1 MKRRRLHTAI
11 SSLQQKYPSDKE
23 EFIVKK
29 TVNIILSALLVLS
42 LSACS
47 GQTDSSSQADAGS
60 SESSTAASGTSSEAT
75 DPTQMSGTVT
85 VWTYDSMI
93 PEFSE
98 GFTDVYPNIELDV
111 QVVPSFTTK
120 LTQALTT
127 GVNLPDVVTIEST
140 DYGTFTNHP
149 GLEVLSQEPYNAEQ
163 YEDLFID
170 FWWQAG
176 YSLNGELRIMP
187 NAPGMGCTYYR
198 RDLAIEGFGTDDDT
212 ELEQLLPDLETVI
225 ELQPEFKEK
234 TGADLMPGADYV
246 YQLAVK
252 QTGNTLLDGET
263 MTFDANVLREPLEL
277 ALKAVEAGMAPTSET
292 FADGMKNGTWFMY
305 NDGSWG
311 ELYTLKA
318 ILGTDENGNQN
329 QEGLWGVMSTPGGN
343 VNKGGNGYAIISSSP
358 NKEASWEYIKYMT
371 MTVEVQES
379 LLEKAGSY
387 PGLIEAQSTPY
398 FQEEDPFFNNQKA
411 RLKYGELAE
420 DVIII
425 PITPYDY
432 SIELIC
438 NKYVGPV
445 LQGTMSIDDAINEI
459 AAEVKREIQINVIP
473 DV

>member
-198 RDLAIEGFGTDDDT
+198 RDLAI
-212 ELEQLLPDLETVI
+212 
-225 ELQPEFKEK
+225 
-234 TGADLMPGADYV
+234 
-246 YQLAVK
+246 
-252 QTGNTLLDGET
+252 
-263 MTFDANVLREPLEL
+263 
-277 ALKAVEAGMAPTSET
+277 
-292 FADGMKNGTWFMY
+292 
-305 NDGSWG
+305 
-311 ELYTLKA
+311 
-318 ILGTDENGNQN
+318 
-329 QEGLWGVMSTPGGN
+329 
-343 VNKGGNGYAIISSSP
+343 
-358 NKEASWEYIKYMT
+358 
-371 MTVEVQES
+371 
-379 LLEKAGSY
+379 
-387 PGLIEAQSTPY
+387 
-398 FQEEDPFFNNQKA
+398 
-411 RLKYGELAE
+411 
-420 DVIII
+420 
-425 PITPYDY
+425 
-432 SIELIC
+432 
-438 NKYVGPV
+438 
-445 LQGTMSIDDAINEI
+445 
-459 AAEVKREIQINVIP
+459 
-473 DV
+473 